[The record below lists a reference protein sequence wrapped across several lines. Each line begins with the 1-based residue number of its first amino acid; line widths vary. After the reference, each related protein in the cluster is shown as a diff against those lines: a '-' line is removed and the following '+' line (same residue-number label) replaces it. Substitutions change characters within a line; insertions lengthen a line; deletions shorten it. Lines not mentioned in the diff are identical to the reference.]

1 MEELKRTIAVSKS
14 EKIQAETYG
23 GPKYTSIDI
32 WSSEAEEVP
41 ADLPP
46 ADVEEV
52 RLMLRERVNADIARQ
67 KQAIIESLNPDNKA
81 PF

>member
-1 MEELKRTIAVSKS
+1 MNDLKRVIAVSKS

-32 WSSEAEEVP
+32 WSSESEEVP
-41 ADLPP
+41 ADLP
-46 ADVEEV
+46 ASEVEEV
-52 RLMLRERVNADIARQ
+52 RLMLRERVNADLARQ
-67 KQAIIESLNPDNKA
+67 KQAIIDSLGK